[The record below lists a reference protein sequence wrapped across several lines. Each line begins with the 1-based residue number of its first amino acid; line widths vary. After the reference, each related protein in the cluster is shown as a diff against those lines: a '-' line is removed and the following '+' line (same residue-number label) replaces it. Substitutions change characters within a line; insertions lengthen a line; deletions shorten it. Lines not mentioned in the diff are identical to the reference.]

1 LLFALGE
8 KSVAKSFAENLCEE
22 LSFECG
28 FFLVFELS
36 SGFKVSPFENYSV
49 CFVLGRAPKAVV
61 LG

>member
-1 LLFALGE
+1 MLFALGE

-36 SGFKVSPFENYSV
+36 GGFEVGPLEDYSV
-49 CFVLGRAPKAVV
+49 GLVLGRAPKAVV